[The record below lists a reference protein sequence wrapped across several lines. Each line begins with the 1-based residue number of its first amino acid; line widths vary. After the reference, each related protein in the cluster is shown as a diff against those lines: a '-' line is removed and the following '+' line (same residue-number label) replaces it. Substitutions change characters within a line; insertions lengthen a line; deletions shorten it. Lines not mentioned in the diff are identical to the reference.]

1 VSAAAVVALGAA
13 ELAGDVV
20 RVRLADGRGA
30 DLHRFALRDGCPCA
44 DCRHPLSGQRLFET
58 PDVVP
63 SARPLSVSLEDG
75 RLAVDWADGH
85 RSLYE
90 APWLAGEVEA
100 VALGERPRRAP
111 TLWGSELAARL
122 PIESYEDVIADRAAL
137 QRWLARIAELGF
149 AVLTGAPLEDGTVAN
164 VAELFG
170 HVRVTNY
177 GRTFDVAV
185 RVDASNLA
193 DTSMA
198 LSLHTDNPYR
208 VPAPTLQLLQCLAST
223 VEGGETV
230 LADGFRAAELL
241 AEASPERASV
251 LARLPIRY
259 AYRDTEAELAADV
272 PVLVLDPAGHVAAVH
287 LNNRSK
293 GVPAGAPETV
303 AEWYEAYF
311 ELLALLYRADACV
324 AFRLEPGDLVV
335 FDNVRVLHARTG
347 FSGDGER
354 RLEGCYA
361 DRDGLLSALA
371 ILERGTH
378 ELG

>member
-1 VSAAAVVALGAA
+1 MVELGGA
-13 ELAGDVV
+13 ELAGELV
-20 RVRLADGRGA
+20 RVQLADGRSA
-30 DLHRFALRDGCPCA
+30 DLHRLALRDGCPCA
-44 DCRHPLSGQRLFET
+44 DCRHPQSGQRLFET
-58 PDVVP
+58 PEVVP
-63 SARPLSVSLEDG
+63 FAQPVSVTLEDG
-75 RLAVDWADGH
+75 LLAILWADGH
-85 RSLYE
+85 RSLYDG
-90 APWLAGEVEA
+90 PWLAAEIEA
-100 VALGERPRRAP
+100 VAVGGRPRRTP
-111 TLWGSELAARL
+111 TLWGSELASSLPSAR
-122 PIESYEDVIADRAAL
+122 YEEVIADRAAL
-137 QRWLARIAELGF
+137 RRWLAWIAELGF
-149 AVLTGAPLEDGTVAN
+149 AVLTGAPVDEGTVAS

-185 RVDASNLA
+185 SVDASNLA
-193 DTSMA
+193 NTSMP

-208 VPAPTLQLLQCLAST
+208 VPAPTLQLLECLSST

-241 AEASPERASV
+241 AESSPERASV

-272 PVLVLDPAGHVAAVH
+272 PVLVLDPAGRVSGVH

-311 ELLALLYRADACV
+311 ELLALLARLDAQV
-324 AFRLEPGDLVV
+324 GLRLEPGDMVV
-335 FDNVRVLHARTG
+335 FDNLRVLHARTG
-347 FSGDGER
+347 FASGGER
-354 RLEGCYA
+354 RLQGCYA

-371 ILERGTH
+371 ILEREADGVH
-378 ELG
+378 